1 MTMRVLADSVTLDPA
16 ITGGFTDAL
25 TIIGLLAA
33 ATVGVVLAGLGIRV
47 GIKWLRQAFNKA

>member
-1 MTMRVLADSVTLDPA
+1 MLVTDVTLDPA

-47 GIKWLRQAFNKA
+47 GIKWLRRAFNQA